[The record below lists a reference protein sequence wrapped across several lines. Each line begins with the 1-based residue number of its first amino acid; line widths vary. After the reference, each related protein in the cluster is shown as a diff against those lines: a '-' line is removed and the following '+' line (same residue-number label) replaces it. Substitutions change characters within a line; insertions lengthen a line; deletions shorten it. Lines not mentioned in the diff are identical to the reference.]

1 MIPLPPHTSLASEQ
15 TYLASN
21 EFPDFALPTIP
32 IVDLPSSIKFES
44 KIKLLNIISHNDNIL
59 DNFSYIN

>member
-1 MIPLPPHTSLASEQ
+1 
-15 TYLASN
+15 
-21 EFPDFALPTIP
+21 
-32 IVDLPSSIKFES
+32 LPSSIKFES